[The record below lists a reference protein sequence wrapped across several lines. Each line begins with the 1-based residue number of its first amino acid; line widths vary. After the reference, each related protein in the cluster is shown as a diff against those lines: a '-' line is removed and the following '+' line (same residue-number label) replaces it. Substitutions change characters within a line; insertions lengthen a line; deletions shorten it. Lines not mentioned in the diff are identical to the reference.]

1 MGIISALA
9 GATLDIIPNP
19 TKGEFII
26 RGTIN
31 TGNDKHVI
39 LEITD
44 LPGQVVYKGES
55 AVQNRT
61 VDKQIMLGNT
71 LANGMYLLN
80 VRSDSE
86 NKVFHIVLER

>member
-1 MGIISALA
+1 MSAPA

-19 TKGEFII
+19 TRGEFII
-26 RGTIN
+26 RGAIN
-31 TGNDKHVI
+31 TGDDKHVI

-44 LPGQVVYKGES
+44 LPGQVVYKG
-55 AVQNRT
+55 AAATQNGT
-61 VDKQIMLGNT
+61 VDKRIVLGNT

-80 VRSDSE
+80 VRSDSD